1 MAGVLIFSDP
11 GAKNSACFM
20 EVILRHYKLI
30 YKKEVTK
37 MDEMNNVTMENETSM
52 MENAPV
58 ENLVPVEAETI
69 LRTAAV
75 RAMQTSI
82 LARSSRSVLVL
93 RCSSAL
99 V

>member
-1 MAGVLIFSDP
+1 MTFSDH
-11 GAKNSACFM
+11 GAKKSVCLM

-58 ENLVPVEAETI
+58 ENLVPVEA
-69 LRTAAV
+69 
-75 RAMQTSI
+75 
-82 LARSSRSVLVL
+82 
-93 RCSSAL
+93 
-99 V
+99 